1 VKKYRVLFWIEL
13 EAIDR
18 EDAEKKAKKEL
29 KSKKIEAELYSVEE
43 G

>member
-1 VKKYRVLFWIEL
+1 VRKYRVLFWIEL
-13 EAIDR
+13 DAIDKD
-18 EDAEKKAKKEL
+18 DAEKKAKKEL